1 MSNFIV
7 EENHTLT
14 CMSALKVMMWWAG
27 VMGKWRTPKMGTPGP
42 NFPGSMGICMGP
54 HFPGNIGTTGPHFPG
69 NIGTTGPHFPGV
81 AMGTPS

>member
-42 NFPGSMGICMGP
+42 